1 MFQISSFSVKIRLWN
16 DQITII
22 VKKTNLPTSNA
33 YLSSWVR
40 IFKIKKKKEN
50 KLLGKEVGKVR
61 QRTSPECV
69 KLVSKMGLSQSSG
82 QVYLV

>member
-16 DQITII
+16 DQFTII

-40 IFKIKKKKEN
+40 IFIIKKKEST
-50 KLLGKEVGKVR
+50 LLGKEVGKVR